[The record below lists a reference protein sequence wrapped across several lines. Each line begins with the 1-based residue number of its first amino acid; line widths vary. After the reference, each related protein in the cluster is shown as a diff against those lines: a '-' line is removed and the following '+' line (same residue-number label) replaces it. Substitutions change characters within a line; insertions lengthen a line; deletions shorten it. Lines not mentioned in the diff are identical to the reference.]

1 MDKQKRKNLLKLCI
15 KLAFT
20 TIALW
25 LVYKKVD
32 FKAFGRIWNQSNP
45 RFFIPATLCFIF
57 SQCTSSI
64 RLLNFFR
71 NIQLPIRALA
81 NLRLYLQG
89 MFYNI
94 FLPGGIGG
102 DGYKIVVLSKRFQE
116 KPKVVFTAILLDRVS
131 GAWALCF
138 FIIVLGIVTKAVP
151 GFENIAV
158 VAFIAAT
165 ALYYFIIRRF
175 FNKHIKRFAAAHALA
190 LLVQAL
196 QLFCV
201 FFILLGLGYGYS
213 KSPYLLIFLLSSFAT
228 LFPFTIGGLGAREIA
243 IVWGASA
250 LLLDK
255 DISVSMSLCFYVIS
269 ALVSLLGTV
278 FVFTN
283 DSGKQLLKE
292 NPREKDNALQSSH

>member
-1 MDKQKRKNLLKLCI
+1 
-15 KLAFT
+15 
-20 TIALW
+20 
-25 LVYKKVD
+25 
-32 FKAFGRIWNQSNP
+32 
-45 RFFIPATLCFIF
+45 
-57 SQCTSSI
+57 
-64 RLLNFFR
+64 
-71 NIQLPIRALA
+71 
-81 NLRLYLQG
+81 
-89 MFYNI
+89 
-94 FLPGGIGG
+94 
-102 DGYKIVVLSKRFQE
+102 
-116 KPKVVFTAILLDRVS
+116 VS
-131 GAWALCF
+131 GAWALSF
-138 FIIVLGIVTKAVP
+138 FIIVLGIIVKAVP
-151 GFENIAV
+151 GLENIAV
-158 VAFIAAT
+158 AAFITAT

-175 FNKHIKRFAAAHALA
+175 FNKHIKRFAVAHALA

-201 FFILLGLGYGYS
+201 FFILLGLGYEYS

-283 DSGKQLLKE
+283 DSGKQLLKK
-292 NPREKDNALQSSH
+292 NKREKDNALNLPH